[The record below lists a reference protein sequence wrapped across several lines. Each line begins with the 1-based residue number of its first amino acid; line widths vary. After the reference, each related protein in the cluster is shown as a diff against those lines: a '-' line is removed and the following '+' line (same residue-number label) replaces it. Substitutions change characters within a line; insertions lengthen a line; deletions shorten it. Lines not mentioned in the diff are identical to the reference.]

1 MSEDVG
7 LSNGLIEIEGEI
19 IMRGILSSAA
29 SHVTIAVALFGAGVG
44 ANAAGPDQSECLE
57 TSGLAAEYCDREGN
71 LLASLPDDPAM
82 WRDPPT
88 LVWAYTPI
96 EDPAIYAELFK
107 PFTTHLAS
115 CVGRQVVYYPVQS
128 NASQVEALRS
138 GRIHFAGFSTGPT
151 VVAVQQAGAVPF
163 AAKGTGEGI
172 RGYRLV
178 AVVRAE
184 SDFQELADLRDKRV
198 AHSSAMS
205 NSGNLAPRALFP
217 GYGLRPDIDYM
228 PILSGGHDR
237 SLLGVMRGDY
247 HMAAVASDVLKR
259 MMDRGIVPEDSLRII
274 YESALFPTSSFV
286 HAHDLAP
293 DLARSLRDC
302 FFSFSFPAQM
312 IEEFNGDDRFLP
324 LDYKTDWAV
333 VRDVMQQVDGMFD

>member
-1 MSEDVG
+1 
-7 LSNGLIEIEGEI
+7 
-19 IMRGILSSAA
+19 MRGILSSTAVRAA
-29 SHVTIAVALFGAGVG
+29 LLAGLMGAGST
-44 ANAAGPDQSECLE
+44 AAAAGPSQPVCHDA
-57 TSGLAAEYCDREGN
+57 SGLSSSYCDREGN

-107 PFTTHLAS
+107 PFTTHLAA

-128 NASQVEALRS
+128 NASQVDALRS

-163 AAKGTGEGI
+163 AAKGTGDGI

-184 SDFQELADLRDKRV
+184 SEFTQLSDLRGQRV
-198 AHSSAMS
+198 AHSSVMS

-217 GYGLRPDIDYM
+217 DKGLRPDVDYT
-228 PILSGGHDR
+228 PIISGGHDR
-237 SLLGVMRGDY
+237 SLLGVLRGDY
-247 HMAAVASDVLKR
+247 HMAAVASDVLER
-259 MMDRGIVPEDSLRII
+259 MIERGIVPADSLRII
-274 YESALFPTSSFV
+274 YESAVFPTSSFV
-286 HAHDLAP
+286 HAHDLTP
-293 DLARSLRDC
+293 ELAQALRDC
-302 FFSFSFPAQM
+302 FFSFSFPTRM
-312 IEEFNGDDRFLP
+312 IHEFNGDDRFLP

-333 VRDVMQQVDGMFD
+333 VRDVMAQVDGMLD

>member
-1 MSEDVG
+1 M
-7 LSNGLIEIEGEI
+7 L
-19 IMRGILSSAA
+19 GILSSAA
-29 SHVTIAVALFGAGVG
+29 MRAALLAGLICAGVG
-44 ANAAGPDQSECLE
+44 AGAGASAAGPEQPDCNAA
-57 TSGLAAEYCDREGN
+57 SGLATGYCDRDGN
-71 LLASLPDDPAM
+71 LVASLPDDPAM

-107 PFTTHLAS
+107 PFTTHLAA

-163 AAKGTGEGI
+163 AAKGAGEGI
-172 RGYRLV
+172 RGYRLI
-178 AVVRAE
+178 AVVRAD
-184 SDFQELADLRDKRV
+184 SDFQQLADLRGQRV

-217 GYGLRPDIDYM
+217 DQGLRPDVDYT

-237 SLLGVMRGDY
+237 SLLGVLRGDY
-247 HMAAVASDVLKR
+247 HMAAVASDVLER
-259 MMDRGIVPEDSLRII
+259 MTERGIIPADSLRII

-286 HAHDLAP
+286 HAHDLTP
-293 DLARSLRDC
+293 ELAQALRDC
-302 FFSFSFPAQM
+302 FFSFSFPAHM
-312 IEEFNGDDRFLP
+312 INEFNGDDRFLP

-333 VRDVMQQVDGMFD
+333 VRDVMEQVDGMLD

>member
-1 MSEDVG
+1 MQMS
-7 LSNGLIEIEGEI
+7 
-19 IMRGILSSAA
+19 GILSSGTGRLAC
-29 SHVTIAVALFGAGVG
+29 VVALCFMGGT
-44 ANAAGPDQSECLE
+44 ANAADPQRADCH
-57 TSGLAAEYCDREGN
+57 AASNLSPNYCDLEGN
-71 LLASLPDDPAM
+71 LMASLPGDPAM

-163 AAKGTGEGI
+163 AAKGTGDGI

-178 AVVRAE
+178 AVVQAD
-184 SDFQELADLRDKRV
+184 SDFQRLSDLRGHRV
-198 AHSSAMS
+198 AHSSVMS

-217 GYGLRPDIDYM
+217 NYGLRPDIDYT
-228 PILSGGHDR
+228 PIISGGHDR
-237 SLLGVMRGDY
+237 SLLGVLRGDY
-247 HMAAVASDVLKR
+247 HMAAVASDVLER
-259 MMDRGIVPEDSLRII
+259 MMERGIVPDDSLRII

-286 HAHDLAP
+286 HAHDLEP
-293 DLARSLRDC
+293 ELAQMLQEC
-302 FFSFSFPAQM
+302 FFSFSFPPQM
-312 IEEFNGDDRFLP
+312 INEFNGDDRFLP
-324 LDYKTDWAV
+324 LDYRTDWAV
-333 VRDVMQQVDGMFD
+333 VRDVMLKADGMFD